1 VNIAIDTFK
10 NMKPAKDYINLL
22 PQREKGPAIVT
33 NRGYLI
39 AILFIMIWVGLFGWQ
54 AKQQWDLK
62 RRLAP
67 LGVQQQALQQQAD
80 AMRKE
85 LGITSPGATSP
96 EKAALIQTLLEER
109 VLWSEV
115 FKQFSFLVPKGLWF
129 DSLEG
134 NTAGN
139 TAELRLRGGA
149 YSYRTIAE
157 FMLSMEKSGYFNN
170 PRLSFARNTVV
181 QGQEIVNFE
190 VTSGILKKQEAR

>member
-1 VNIAIDTFK
+1 MNISIDTFK
-10 NMKPAKDYINLL
+10 SMRPAKDYINLL
-22 PQREKGPAIVT
+22 PRQDGGRSFIT
-33 NRGYLI
+33 SRGSL
-39 AILFIMIWVGLFGWQ
+39 AALLFIVVWLGLLGWQ

-67 LGVQQQALQQQAD
+67 LELQRQALQQQAD

-85 LGITSPGATSP
+85 LGITSPAATSP

-115 FKQFSFLVPKGLWF
+115 FKQFSLLVPKGLWF

-134 NTAGN
+134 NTTGN
-139 TAELRLRGGA
+139 KAELKLRGGA

-157 FMLSMEKSGYFNN
+157 FMYSMEKSGYFNN
-170 PRLSFARNTVV
+170 PQLSYARNSVV
-181 QGQEIVNFE
+181 QGQEIVGFE
-190 VTSGILKKQEAR
+190 ITSGILKKQEAR